1 MQLEVTEKIAK
12 ILAAT
17 PNRELHGQDPKPY
30 CAIKIAL
37 DLQSDSLAMFHPELR
52 SLFYKKKE
60 AGADLAEQGSD
71 ATELRLKHLGLP
83 VTWNDEQVGGRLII
97 HYGASE
103 KSHIVLPGIVVSKTK
118 LEPYDGGT
126 IGMECSIIC
135 HPDEKQM
142 GRLGMM
148 VGTEIPISIEP
159 PTQEEIDRQRQ
170 LDAGDD
176 DPEAE

>member
-1 MQLEVTEKIAK
+1 MQLEVTEKMAK

-37 DLQSDSLAMFHPELR
+37 DLQTDSLAMFHPELR
-52 SLFYKKKE
+52 GLLFKKKE
-60 AGADLAEQGSD
+60 GGDIADQGSD
-71 ATELRLKHLGLP
+71 ASELRLKYLGLP
-83 VTWNDEQVGGRLII
+83 ITWNDEQVGGRLVI
-97 HYGASE
+97 HYGSSE
-103 KSHIVLPGIVVSKTK
+103 KSHIVLPGIVISKTK

-126 IGMECSIIC
+126 IGMECSVIC

-148 VGTEIPISIEP
+148 VGTEIPISIVP
-159 PTQEEIDRQRQ
+159 PTQEEIDRQRK
-170 LDAGDD
+170 LDEGGDD
-176 DPEAE
+176 NPEDQ